1 MVLSLFNFLL
11 CFLFSPSAFS
21 APKVYYVAYVARF
34 RFSTPRLMVKGGFCL
49 FLHSLSC
56 CLYFDEHFKNNFGHF
71 CMPFRTCKKKVCVG
85 FAKSAMA
92 QGSAAFPKMDINYL
106 QSLFWS
112 WVDCS
117 PLAGT
122 GRRRW
127 WAVQAWAPGSLTPLG
142 LLLSLYFGYRV
153 WLLKYR
159 LYWSFSLCCSTAF
172 SS

>member
-71 CMPFRTCKKKVCVG
+71 CMPFRTCKKKSLCGFCKKCDGSGVSSLPKNG
-85 FAKSAMA
+85 YQLFAKS
-92 QGSAAFPKMDINYL
+92 IL
-106 QSLFWS
+106 E
-112 WVDCS
+112 
-117 PLAGT
+117 
-122 GRRRW
+122 
-127 WAVQAWAPGSLTPLG
+127 LG
-142 LLLSLYFGYRV
+142 
-153 WLLKYR
+153 WLLTLGGDWQKEVVGSTGLSTR
-159 LYWSFSLCCSTAF
+159 LLDSPGPVAESVFWLSCLAPEVSFVLVI
-172 SS
+172 